1 MHRDLLDTLPMD
13 DRRGSS
19 HGTMLRY
26 RRRKGKEGMG
36 LEHLLRPEFVSL
48 TLFLVGLGS
57 VLKYRTPLDNRL
69 IPVVLFGVAFA
80 VASAIGY
87 AHSQVGGWNRVID
100 TLVDGGLV
108 NGGVATGIAVW
119 GWDTFFGLYKKGH
132 KGGDKR

>member
-1 MHRDLLDTLPMD
+1 M
-13 DRRGSS
+13 
-19 HGTMLRY
+19 
-26 RRRKGKEGMG
+26 
-36 LEHLLRPEFVSL
+36 EHLLRPEFVSL

-87 AHSQVGGWNRVID
+87 AHSQVAGWNRVID

-108 NGGVATGIAVW
+108 NGGVATGIAAW
-119 GWDTFFGLYKKGH
+119 GWDAFFGLYKKGH
-132 KGGDKR
+132 KGGDKQ